1 MLSVYGF
8 TLINSILLNLSSG
21 KNSKGNIYL
30 SLIYLTIALSGFTL
44 VPVLREL
51 HPTFQIVFFNNLA
64 PFVLLSGPIM
74 FMYFRFIVDGSH
86 FSLKRDFKHF
96 LPFAIAFINMIPF
109 YFSDL
114 SSKKILLNQVLQNY
128 HRIFEID
135 YFWFSSKYYYLLN
148 PIYTLGYLVICLLYL
163 NKNYKKIIANVEPN
177 ARTNYNKWLSYLLVY
192 FTLLIFMQI
201 ILVYYSY
208 LSNKP
213 IIYQPIFVF
222 PIIVLLLFNL
232 EIYNYPQI
240 LYGIKFTKGSEDSK
254 TIFIKKT
261 RKKIIIN
268 HDFIQRYEQ
277 KMHAY
282 QENLTFLSPN
292 VSVQQVA
299 EDLNCP
305 KYLLE
310 YYIKNELNSNFAEIK
325 NRYRIEYF
333 IKSFQPGDLGK
344 YTLDA
349 IVKTYGF
356 SNIQNFKREFSKVY
370 NEEFTDYL
378 KKI

>member
-1 MLSVYGF
+1 MLLVYCF
-8 TLINSILLNLSSG
+8 TFINSNLLYIASG

-30 SLIYLTIALSGFTL
+30 SLIYLIIAVSGFTL

-51 HPTFQIVFFNNLA
+51 NPTLQIVFFNNLA
-64 PFVLLSGPIM
+64 PFVLLGGPIT
-74 FMYFRFIVDGSH
+74 FMYFRFIVDESH

-114 SSKKILLNQVLQNY
+114 GAKKILLNQVLQNY

-135 YFWFSSKYYYLLN
+135 YYWFSSKYYYLLT
-148 PIYTLGYLVICLLYL
+148 PIYTLGYLITCFVYL
-163 NKNYKKIIANVEPN
+163 DKNYKKIIDTIETN
-177 ARTNYNKWLSYLLVY
+177 AHTSYKKWLSYLLIY

-213 IIYQPIFVF
+213 IIYQPIFVI

-240 LYGIKFTKGSEDSK
+240 LYGIKFAPDSEKSK
-254 TIFIKKT
+254 TIFSKKAG
-261 RKKIIIN
+261 KKIMID

-277 KMHAY
+277 KMLEY

-292 VSVQQVA
+292 VSRTTLA

-305 KYLLE
+305 KYVLE
-310 YYIKNELNSNFAEIK
+310 YYFKNELNSNFTEIK

-333 IKSFQPGDLGK
+333 IKSFQPGDLKK

-356 SNIQNFKREFSKVY
+356 SNIQTFKREFSKVY

>member
-8 TLINSILLNLSSG
+8 TLINSILLYLSSG

-30 SLIYLTIALSGFTL
+30 SLIFLIIALSGFTL

-51 HPTFQIVFFNNLA
+51 HPTLQIVFFSNFA
-64 PFVLLSGPIM
+64 PFLLLSGPIV

-114 SSKKILLNQVLQNY
+114 GSKKILLNQVLQNY
-128 HRIFEID
+128 HRIFEME

-148 PIYTLGYLVICLLYL
+148 PIYTLGYLVICIVYL
-163 NKNYKKIIANVEPN
+163 DKNYKKIFDNLEPN
-177 ARTNYNKWLSYLLVY
+177 ARTNYNKWLSYLFVY

-213 IIYQPIFVF
+213 IIYQPIFVL
-222 PIIVLLLFNL
+222 PMIVLLLFNL

-240 LYGIKFTKGSEDSK
+240 LYGIKFTLDSEKSK
-254 TIFIKKT
+254 TIFIKKAG
-261 RKKIIIN
+261 KKITID

-277 KMHAY
+277 KMLEY

-292 VSVQQVA
+292 VSRTTLA

-333 IKSFQPGDLGK
+333 IKSFHPGDLEK

-356 SNIQNFKREFSKVY
+356 SNTQTFKRAFSKVY